1 MKGFFTL
8 GLIVVLAALGIYIYQ
23 SSSKPTPT
31 PAVFNASSYYE
42 GSKKAEAE
50 GKPLVLAFSATW
62 CPPCQTMKNEVW
74 TDPRV
79 EQWVAKNAV
88 AVYVDVDQSK
98 QTAQDFKIQGIPT
111 IVVIKNGQTKARMGF
126 QTADAL
132 LSKLNEINQ

>member
-1 MKGFFTL
+1 
-8 GLIVVLAALGIYIYQ
+8 
-23 SSSKPTPT
+23 
-31 PAVFNASSYYE
+31 
-42 GSKKAEAE
+42 
-50 GKPLVLAFSATW
+50 VLAFSATW